1 MKALSLKNG
10 KMADSMVL
18 AVVLVSTVYWVLDSI
33 LSIFFSNE
41 FNLIAKLIGPD
52 LYDVYIRVVVL
63 CLLVILGSHAQS
75 IINRLNQAK
84 LAGNAVWEGLRAVQS
99 GRAAAVDANGCFSR
113 PGPRLVDGIEQLHR
127 LFSGEAGRA

>member
-41 FNLIAKLIGPD
+41 FNLIAKD
-52 LYDVYIRVVVL
+52 RKSVV
-63 CLLVILGSHAQS
+63 
-75 IINRLNQAK
+75 
-84 LAGNAVWEGLRAVQS
+84 
-99 GRAAAVDANGCFSR
+99 
-113 PGPRLVDGIEQLHR
+113 
-127 LFSGEAGRA
+127 

>member
-63 CLLVILGSHAQS
+63 CWSYWAHTP
-75 IINRLNQAK
+75 
-84 LAGNAVWEGLRAVQS
+84 
-99 GRAAAVDANGCFSR
+99 SR
-113 PGPRLVDGIEQLHR
+113 
-127 LFSGEAGRA
+127 SSTA